1 RVAPRTAAEKLIASV
16 WARTLE
22 VDEIGVDDDFFE
34 LGGDSIL
41 SIRITSRLRAALDR
55 DLSPRALF
63 DHPTVA
69 LLAAAL
75 TGPENA
81 PATAPIPRTE
91 GDEGLPLSFAQ
102 QRLWFLDA
110 YEPGGTDYVSPTG
123 LRMRGPLDP
132 EALRH
137 ALSGLVAR
145 HPSLRTV
152 FDEVRGQAVQTI
164 RPPAEVPLPLT
175 DLSALRG
182 AAQEHALERLL
193 AEQTGTPFDLREGP
207 LLRAALVRLG
217 EEDHVLALCVHHIV
231 TDGWSSAVI
240 ARDLEALY
248 AARRRGEEPEL
259 PPLPLR
265 YADFALWQRDRLTGP
280 VADEQIG
287 YWRKRLGG
295 LEPLELPTDRPR
307 PPVRT
312 TRGATLGFRVPEETT
327 DRITEL
333 AADRGATLFM
343 VLVAACQ
350 LLLSRH
356 SGQRDIAV
364 GTVSSGRERAELEE
378 LVGFFVNTLVVRSEI
393 DEHGTFHDLL
403 TQVR

>member
-1 RVAPRTAAEKLIASV
+1 M
-16 WARTLE
+16 
-22 VDEIGVDDDFFE
+22 
-34 LGGDSIL
+34 
-41 SIRITSRLRAALDR
+41 
-55 DLSPRALF
+55 
-63 DHPTVA
+63 
-69 LLAAAL
+69 
-75 TGPENA
+75 
-81 PATAPIPRTE
+81 
-91 GDEGLPLSFAQ
+91 
-102 QRLWFLDA
+102 WFLDA

-403 TQVR
+403 TQVRQTVVEGLAHQDAPFERLVDELVPDRDPSRSPLFQAMVVLQNTPQRRAELDGLRIEEFALPPAAPPST